1 MNKSQSAASI
11 FENPVQILPSAQ
23 PTSRG
28 INETLGGISK
38 IHMLLQNKGKKK
50 NNSSAQ
56 DVPCYLCKLRGFIS
70 KTIYGSPQC
79 KVGFHMGCFT
89 AFHYKDALNG
99 NIKALMDMIKS
110 SEMSDNRRNR
120 KSSYVGTL
128 GSIVLPEQ

>member
-56 DVPCYLCKLRGFIS
+56 DDPCHLCKLRGFIS
-70 KTIYGSPQC
+70 KTIYGCPQY
-79 KVGFHMGCFT
+79 KVGFHVECFT
-89 AFHYKDALNG
+89 AFHYKDALKG
-99 NIKALMDMIKS
+99 NIRTLMDMIKS
-110 SEMSDNRRNR
+110 SEMSDNQRNK

-128 GSIVLPEQ
+128 ESIVLPEQ